1 MKEKLFLNFW
11 VTCGLMLLVA
21 FFDLLVPERFIE
33 WPGFVIA
40 FFYFLFGI
48 VITNKDK

>member
-11 VTCGLMLLVA
+11 VTVGLMMLVA